1 MNAVRAPDGNGDSI
15 ATVMGRLNILAGDL
29 NQETKSL
36 SAEML
41 PAILR
46 NREEEVRTQIRHL
59 RDIENILAGKIP
71 RYDDKFQKA
80 AAQKIE

>member
-1 MNAVRAPDGNGDSI
+1 
-15 ATVMGRLNILAGDL
+15 
-29 NQETKSL
+29 
-36 SAEML
+36 ML